1 MNLPPDIDQERLKI
15 FNEYLSRIQ
24 FSEKICKSQIID
36 STGHLIW
43 EEAEEDYQKRM
54 SELFYEVKGG
64 EMV

>member
-24 FSEKICKSQIID
+24 FSEKIRKSQIID

-54 SELFYEVKGG
+54 NELFYEVK
-64 EMV
+64 